1 MLRLEHVFKRL
12 GDFQLKDINMEM
24 VEGEYFLILGPTGA
38 GKTAVLETIA
48 GMYWPDQGE
57 IWFGSKNLS
66 KLHPEQR
73 EIGFVY
79 QDYALFPH
87 LTVAENII
95 FGLKMRKTSKREVR
109 DKLGDIAAM
118 LGIEH
123 LYERHPFALSG
134 GEQQRVALAR
144 ALVISPKI
152 LLLDEPLSALDP
164 CTKEMMQDELKKIH
178 STFKTTV
185 LHITHDFSEAFSL
198 ADRVAVM
205 KNGEIVQMGI
215 PSEIFRRPKTAFVAN
230 FVGMKNIFKGE
241 ITGNKVTLESGA
253 VFGVITT
260 KRGAVTIAIRPEDII
275 VSRKPFVAGGLNK
288 FHGRVIS
295 LQDKGALCKLTID
308 VGVLLTCLVLTSQVV
323 EDAIKRGDTLP
334 VAFKKS
340 VVHVMR

>member
-12 GDFQLKDINMEM
+12 GDFQLKDINIE
-24 VEGEYFLILGPTGA
+24 VAEGEYFLILGPTGA

-48 GMYWPDQGE
+48 GLYRPDQGG

-66 KLHPEQR
+66 KLYPEQR
-73 EIGFVY
+73 EVGFVY

-95 FGLKMRKTSKREVR
+95 FGLKVRKTPEREAEG
-109 DKLGDIAAM
+109 KLYDIAAM

-123 LYERHPFALSG
+123 LYERYPFSLSG

-144 ALVISPKI
+144 ALIISPRI

-178 STFKTTV
+178 STFNTTV
-185 LHITHDFSEAFSL
+185 LHITHDFSEALSL

-205 KNGEIVQMGI
+205 KDGAIVQVGR
-215 PSEIFRRPKTAFVAN
+215 PSEIFCRPKNAFVAN

-241 ITGNKVTLESGA
+241 ISGNKVALESG
-253 VFGVITT
+253 VRFGVITAQ
-260 KRGAVTIAIRPEDII
+260 RGAVTIAIRPEDIS
-275 VSRKPFVAGGLNK
+275 VSRKPLVDEGLNQ
-288 FHGRVIS
+288 FNGRVIS
-295 LQDKGALCKLTID
+295 LQDKGVLCKLTID
-308 VGVLLTCLVLTSQVV
+308 VGVVLTCLVLTSQVA
-323 EDAIKRGDTLP
+323 EDAIRCGDTLA
-334 VAFKKS
+334 VTCKKS
-340 VVHVMR
+340 AVHVMQ